1 MSTYLCILDEP
12 TPFRLN
18 DRSLRRLICET
29 AQDANRVFFTPHS
42 KQRMRQ
48 RKIDADRVLDCLRKG
63 VVSESAHTNLH
74 GNWQCTLTR
83 LNAGDEISV
92 AAAVDRAEDGDWVIV
107 ATVF

>member
-1 MSTYLCILDEP
+1 MSMPDEP

-18 DRSLRRLICET
+18 DRSLRRLIRET
-29 AQDANRVFFTPHS
+29 AQDANRVFFTSHS

-48 RKIDADRVLDCLRKG
+48 RRIDADQVLDCLRNG
-63 VVSESAHTNLH
+63 VVSEPAHTNLH

-92 AAAVDRAEDGDWVIV
+92 AAALDRTEDGDWVIV
-107 ATVF
+107 ITVF